1 MNSKA
6 SPEIRRAV
14 VNGIS
19 LAYYDWPGER
29 GPLLCIP
36 HITGHKGTFAALA
49 AGLSSKY
56 RILSLDLRGRCDS
69 GKPAEGYGFAYHAR
83 DIIAFADALGIK
95 EFSLVGHSFGATTSV
110 YTASLQPGRVK
121 SLILMDGGADPKAET
136 LRSMYPTI
144 QRLNK
149 VWGSMDEYI
158 EKQRSVPWHK
168 PWTMALENSLREEM
182 EALKDGSVRAKS
194 SAAAIERDLDMHF
207 WENVWFHLSSIQC
220 PTLFLRPS
228 QGLAGESGHVYSV
241 VEAMTLVKQI
251 RNCRYE
257 KVDGGNHYTFLMQ
270 DNPPIVPYIEKFL
283 KDVLA

>member
-1 MNSKA
+1 MNDNFA
-6 SPEIRRAV
+6 PEIHRVV
-14 VNGIS
+14 VNGVS
-19 LAYYDWPGER
+19 LAYYDWPGDR

-49 AGLSSKY
+49 AGLSSRY

-69 GKPAEGYGFAYHAR
+69 DKPAEGYGFAYHAR
-83 DIIAFADALGIK
+83 DILAFADALSLK
-95 EFSLVGHSFGATTSV
+95 EFHLAGHSFGATTSV

-136 LRSMYPTI
+136 LRSMHPTI

-149 VWGSMDEYI
+149 VWASMAEYI
-158 EKQRSVPWHK
+158 DKQRSVPYHK
-168 PWTMALENSLREEM
+168 PWTTALENCLREEM
-182 EALKDGSVRAKS
+182 ETLDDGSVRSKS
-194 SAAAIERDLDMHF
+194 SAAAIQLDLDMHF

-241 VEAMTLVKQI
+241 VEAMNLVKQI

-257 KVDGGNHYTFLMQ
+257 KVEGGNHYTFLMQ
-270 DNPPIVPYIEKFL
+270 DNPPVIPFIEKFL
-283 KDVLA
+283 KDLQA

>member
-1 MNSKA
+1 MNGKV
-6 SPEIRRAV
+6 SPEIRRTV

-49 AGLSSKY
+49 ASLSSKY

-69 GKPAEGYGFAYHAR
+69 DKPAEGYGFAYHAR
-83 DIIAFADALGIK
+83 DIIAFADALSIK

-158 EKQRSVPWHK
+158 EKQRSVPYHK
-168 PWTMALENSLREEM
+168 PWTMALENCLREEM
-182 EALKDGSVRAKS
+182 EVLDDGSVRAKS
-194 SAAAIERDLDMHF
+194 SAAAIERDLDIHF

-220 PTLFLRPS
+220 PALFLRPS

-241 VEAMTLVKQI
+241 VEAMNLVKQI

-257 KVDGGNHYTFLMQ
+257 KVEGGNHYTFLLQ
-270 DNPPIVPYIEKFL
+270 DNPPVVPYIEKFL

>member
-1 MNSKA
+1 MNDKVSR
-6 SPEIRRAV
+6 EIRRAV

-19 LAYYDWPGER
+19 LAYYDWPGDH

-49 AGLSSKY
+49 ASLSPRY
-56 RILSLDLRGRCDS
+56 RVLSLDLRGRCDS
-69 GKPAEGYGFAYHAR
+69 DKPDEGYGFAYHAR

-95 EFSLVGHSFGATTSV
+95 EFSLAGHSFGATTSV
-110 YTASLQPGRVK
+110 YTASLHPRRVK

-149 VWGSMDEYI
+149 VWVSMEEYI
-158 EKQRSVPWHK
+158 DKQRSLPFHK
-168 PWTMALENSLREEM
+168 PWTTALENCLCEEM
-182 EALKDGSVRAKS
+182 ETFDDGSVRAKS
-194 SAAAIERDLDMHF
+194 SASAIQLDLDMHF
-207 WENVWFHLSSIQC
+207 WENVWLHLSSIQC
-220 PTLFLRPS
+220 PTLFLRPA

-241 VEAMTLVKQI
+241 VEAMNLVKQI
-251 RNCRYE
+251 RNCLYE

-270 DNPPIVPYIEKFL
+270 DNPPVVPFVEKFL
-283 KDVLA
+283 KGVLS

>member
-1 MNSKA
+1 MSDKA
-6 SPEIRRAV
+6 APEIRRAV
-14 VNGIS
+14 VNGVS
-19 LAYYDWPGER
+19 LAYHDWPGER

-36 HITGHKGTFAALA
+36 HITGHKGTFAAFA
-49 AGLSSKY
+49 ASLRSKY
-56 RILSLDLRGRCDS
+56 RVLSLDLRGRCDS
-69 GKPAEGYGFAYHAR
+69 DKPAEGYGFAYHAR

-158 EKQRSVPWHK
+158 EKQRSVPWNK
-168 PWTMALENSLREEM
+168 PWTMALENCLREEM
-182 EALKDGSVRAKS
+182 EVLDNGSVRSKS

-207 WENVWFHLSSIQC
+207 WENVWFHLSSIHC
-220 PTLFLRPS
+220 PALFLRPS

-241 VEAMTLVKQI
+241 VEAMNLVKQI

-270 DNPPIVPYIEKFL
+270 DNPPVVPYIEKFL

>member
-1 MNSKA
+1 MNDKA
-6 SPEIRRAV
+6 APEIRRAV
-14 VNGIS
+14 VNGVSI
-19 LAYYDWPGER
+19 AYYDWPGER

-49 AGLSSKY
+49 AGLSTKY

-83 DIIAFADALGIK
+83 DIIAFADALGFK
-95 EFSLVGHSFGATTSV
+95 EFSLLGHSFGATTSV

-121 SLILMDGGADPKAET
+121 SLILMDGGADPKPET

-149 VWGSMDEYI
+149 VWNSMDEYI
-158 EKQRSVPWHK
+158 EKQRSVPYHK
-168 PWTMALENSLREEM
+168 PWTMALENCLREEM
-182 EALKDGSVRAKS
+182 ETLKGGSVRAKS
-194 SAAAIERDLDMHF
+194 AAAVIERDLDMHF

-220 PTLFLRPS
+220 PVLFLRPS

-241 VEAMTLVKQI
+241 VEAMNLVKQI

-270 DNPPIVPYIEKFL
+270 DNPPVVPYIEKFL
-283 KDVLA
+283 KDILA